1 MRDRTLECVRKNF
14 CGRGRGGTKAL
25 RLEQAWRIWG
35 VSSVAGSGCQR
46 SRPGVHRA
54 LQAIVGIYIL
64 FCVHWEALSRGK
76 LLSGFMFKKKKHPP
90 QGQSE
95 KEQEMELSSA
105 SLQVVGREL
114 RHPQASCSSS
124 QPVTV
129 MELSFVIRLSLWPGH
144 VTRDPLSLEDR
155 EEIRTQTV
163 RRTWCVCLALEM
175 EGNTWRGM
183 WTASRSWERPSPQS
197 AREWMLLFYRCKE
210 WSQRTTQ
217 IAQSH

>member
-1 MRDRTLECVRKNF
+1 M
-14 CGRGRGGTKAL
+14 
-25 RLEQAWRIWG
+25 
-35 VSSVAGSGCQR
+35 AGSGCQR

-76 LLSGFMFKKKKHPP
+76 LLSGFMFKKNPP

-105 SLQVVGREL
+105 FLQVVGREL

-129 MELSFVIRLSLWPGH
+129 MELSFVIRLSL
-144 VTRDPLSLEDR
+144 
-155 EEIRTQTV
+155 
-163 RRTWCVCLALEM
+163 
-175 EGNTWRGM
+175 
-183 WTASRSWERPSPQS
+183 
-197 AREWMLLFYRCKE
+197 
-210 WSQRTTQ
+210 
-217 IAQSH
+217 